1 MRKFRYT
8 DVQIVPMPAITSNAA
23 AASHTV
29 EFTGQAYGFPGY
41 AFGLQQPALM
51 FTVRVRPVDPA
62 RLAASDAVLSRI
74 LGAPAQSRSAT
85 DGGDA
90 LESVLHWSRTLLDNN
105 GHPLFAEPRILP
117 RAKDSSD
124 LRRVVYPCLLPKAAV
139 GALRFAITALNR
151 LLAEPATDH
160 EAAEQVLRT
169 EAERIRQWLS
179 RSGVQGFNPTHFLR
193 AADELGIP
201 WLRLV
206 GNVIQFGQ
214 GARSRWLDSSFTD
227 ATPNISTQLAR
238 NKKNAATLLRQA
250 GVPVPAHFLAGSEDA
265 AVRYAEELGY
275 PVVVKP
281 ADLDG
286 GKAVAAHLVTPAA
299 VRKAYTAARQ
309 ASPNVLVEKHV
320 AGRDY
325 RVQVVLGEVQG
336 VLQRTPG
343 GVTGNG
349 RDSVRVLLE
358 TQNEERRTATDDRR
372 YLHAMQFD
380 EEAELLLAAQSMSWE
395 SVPEA
400 GRVVRLRGAA
410 NVTNGGVP
418 VPVPPDRVHPDN
430 LALARRA
437 AQALRLDVAGIDM
450 LIPDIGQSWLQSGA
464 FICEVNA
471 QPQMFSTMHL
481 PMLQSLVK
489 GNGRVPVIVF
499 LDATRRPDAVARV
512 HRGLTAAGLRPG
524 LAGREGIWI
533 ADQRV
538 AGPGLGAFA
547 GGRMLLQDPTVEAI
561 VIHVAD
567 QGVLRQGWPID
578 RCDVLVLG
586 QAPGDEVAGAAA
598 AFSRLA
604 EFARGLSPRHV
615 IVDEGAAASVALA
628 HRYFGRHRGLEI
640 VPVATA
646 TGATGGRRIAEAVL
660 KHLAQSKRSRQR
672 GSPP

>member
-1 MRKFRYT
+1 M
-8 DVQIVPMPAITSNAA
+8 IPSTSK
-23 AASHTV
+23 TLPVV

-41 AFGLQQPALM
+41 AFGLQQPGLV

-62 RLAASDAVLSRI
+62 RLAATDEVLSRV
-74 LGAPAQSRSAT
+74 LGIPAKSWVAAEEEA
-85 DGGDA
+85 A
-90 LESVLHWSRTLLDNN
+90 LERILHWSRSLLESN
-105 GHPLFAEPRILP
+105 GHPLFNEARILP
-117 RAKDSSD
+117 RADASSD

-139 GALRFAITALNR
+139 GAVRFAITTLDR
-151 LLAEPATDH
+151 LLADSSTSH
-160 EAAEQVLRT
+160 EAAERALRT
-169 EAERIRQWLS
+169 EVERIGQWLA
-179 RSGVQGFNPTHFLR
+179 RSGVQGFNPAHFLR
-193 AADELGIP
+193 AAHELGIP

-206 GNVIQFGQ
+206 GNVIQYGQ
-214 GARSRWLDSSFTD
+214 GARARWLDSSFTD

-299 VRKAYTAARQ
+299 VRKAYTAARE
-309 ASPNVLVEKHV
+309 ASQNVLIEKHV

-325 RVQVVLGEVQG
+325 RIQVVLGEVQG
-336 VLQRTPG
+336 VLERTPG

-358 TQNEERRTATDDRR
+358 RQNEERRTATDDRR

-380 EEAELLLAAQSMSWE
+380 EEAELLLAAQAMNWE
-395 SVPEA
+395 SVAEA

-418 VPVPPDRVHPDN
+418 VPIPLERVHADN

-437 AQALRLDVAGIDM
+437 AQALRLDVAGIDL
-450 LIPDIGQSWLQSGA
+450 LIPDIEQSWLQSGA

-481 PMLQSLVK
+481 PMLRSLVK

-512 HRGLTAAGLRPG
+512 HRGLAGAGLRAG
-524 LAGREGIWI
+524 LAGPDGVWI

-538 AGPGLGAFA
+538 AGPGLGAHA
-547 GGRMLLQDPTVEAI
+547 GGRMLLQDPTVEAM

-567 QGVLRQGWPID
+567 QGILRQGWPVD
-578 RCDVLVLG
+578 RCDVLVFG
-586 QAPGDEVAGAAA
+586 QAPADEVAPAAVT
-598 AFSRLA
+598 FSRLA

-615 IVDEGAAASVALA
+615 IVDQAAAASVALA
-628 HRYFGRHRGLEI
+628 RRHFGRHRGLEI
-640 VPVATA
+640 LPAAKVAAA
-646 TGATGGRRIAEAVL
+646 TGDKRIAEAVL
-660 KHLAQSKRSRQR
+660 KHLAPAQRSRPR
-672 GSPP
+672 ASPP